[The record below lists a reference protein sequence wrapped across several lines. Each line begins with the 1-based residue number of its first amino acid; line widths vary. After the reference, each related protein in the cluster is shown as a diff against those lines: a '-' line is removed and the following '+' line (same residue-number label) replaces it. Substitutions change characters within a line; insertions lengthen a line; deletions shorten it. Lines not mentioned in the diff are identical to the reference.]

1 MYFQYFLSYGFWEVF
16 ISKRFELPFIIMLD
30 HQEKI
35 KTKGIGCQNEG
46 ITV

>member
-16 ISKRFELPFIIMLD
+16 ISKRFELPFIMLD

-35 KTKGIGCQNEG
+35 KTKGIG
-46 ITV
+46 VKRK